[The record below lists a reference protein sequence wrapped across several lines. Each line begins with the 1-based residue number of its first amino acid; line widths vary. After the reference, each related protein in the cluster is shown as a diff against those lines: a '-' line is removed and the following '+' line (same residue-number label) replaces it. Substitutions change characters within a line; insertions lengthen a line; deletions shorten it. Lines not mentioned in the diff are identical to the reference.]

1 MSHALQGYY
10 LCLICC
16 SPSVSYFI
24 FIQIIFF
31 YYCTDWNYIAMHCH
45 AAPNQK
51 TSGVVSGINC
61 KLEPW
66 AMCLISR
73 IITLPGLDW
82 VSEWYPW
89 NLDWGIIGF
98 ISQWWR
104 SKINS
109 IFDVW
114 SIKYIISAVLST
126 LSIQFLEIPSYK
138 WNNNFL
144 YPSIVMRLSVR
155 INLVFVQRISLNP
168 GLTFV
173 NVMTY

>member
-24 FIQIIFF
+24 FIQIILF
-31 YYCTDWNYIAMHCH
+31 YSCTHSKMHSH

-51 TSGVVSGINC
+51 PSGVSGINC

-114 SIKYIISAVLST
+114 SMKDIINVLST
-126 LSIQFLEIPSYK
+126 ISIQFLEILSFK
-138 WNNNFL
+138 WNNSFL
-144 YPSIVMRLSVR
+144 SPYIVMRLSVR